1 MVKITSDST
10 ADLEELFEKR
20 NIAVMPLNI
29 LLDGICYIDG
39 ETIKPQKIFDY
50 YKEKKVLPKTA
61 SRSVEDYE
69 QFFKAQTADG
79 SEVVHFCISAEM
91 SSSYNNAEVAARN
104 VSNVRVVDS
113 RSLSTGI
120 GLLVLKACDFAD
132 EGDDGETIFNKITE
146 LIPHVQASFVVDTME
161 YLYKGGRCSGV
172 KMLLASALSLKPMI
186 MLKDGKMVPGQKYV
200 GKLGKCVDKY
210 VSTILKEYP
219 HPDYSRIFITHTYA
233 DPEIVESIRKQ
244 IREKAPQ
251 FKEIIETHAGCTVTA
266 HCGKG
271 TLGILFINKP

>member
-120 GLLVLKACDFAD
+120 GLLVLKACDLQTRAM
-132 EGDDGETIFNKITE
+132 TAKR
-146 LIPHVQASFVVDTME
+146 
-161 YLYKGGRCSGV
+161 YLTR
-172 KMLLASALSLKPMI
+172 
-186 MLKDGKMVPGQKYV
+186 
-200 GKLGKCVDKY
+200 
-210 VSTILKEYP
+210 
-219 HPDYSRIFITHTYA
+219 
-233 DPEIVESIRKQ
+233 
-244 IREKAPQ
+244 
-251 FKEIIETHAGCTVTA
+251 
-266 HCGKG
+266 
-271 TLGILFINKP
+271 

>member
-1 MVKITSDST
+1 
-10 ADLEELFEKR
+10 
-20 NIAVMPLNI
+20 
-29 LLDGICYIDG
+29 
-39 ETIKPQKIFDY
+39 
-50 YKEKKVLPKTA
+50 
-61 SRSVEDYE
+61 
-69 QFFKAQTADG
+69 
-79 SEVVHFCISAEM
+79 M

-186 MLKDGKMVPGQKYV
+186 MLKDGKWYPGK
-200 GKLGKCVDKY
+200 
-210 VSTILKEYP
+210 
-219 HPDYSRIFITHTYA
+219 
-233 DPEIVESIRKQ
+233 IR
-244 IREKAPQ
+244 R
-251 FKEIIETHAGCTVTA
+251 
-266 HCGKG
+266 
-271 TLGILFINKP
+271 

>member
-10 ADLEELFEKR
+10 ADLEELFQKR

-50 YKEKKVLPKTA
+50 YKEKKILPKTA
-61 SRSVEDYE
+61 SRSVEDYV
-69 QFFKAQTADG
+69 QFFREHTKDG
-79 SEVVHFCISAEM
+79 SEIVHFCISAEM
-91 SSSYNNAEVAARN
+91 SSSYNNAVVAAREVN
-104 VSNVRVVDS
+104 GVRVVDS

-132 EGDDGETIFNKITE
+132 EGDTGEQIFDKIQK
-146 LIPHVQASFVVDTME
+146 LIPLVQASFVVDTME

-172 KMLLASALSLKPMI
+172 TMFVASALSLKPMI

-200 GKLGKCVDKY
+200 GRLSKCVEKY
-210 VSTILKEYP
+210 VNAILKEYP
-219 HPDYSRIFITHTYA
+219 NPDYSRIFITHTYA
-233 DPEIVESIRKQ
+233 DPEIVESVRNQ
-244 IREKAPQ
+244 IKEKAPQ
-251 FKEIIETHAGCTVTA
+251 FKEIIETHAGCTVTS